1 MEMTAKQFAKHLKAL
16 RSKRRKA
23 VQDGKANGPGRARL
37 TSAQRRSILSKT
49 GARCHICG
57 GKIEGKW
64 QADHVLAHSA
74 GGGHAEENFLP
85 AHAVCNNYRW
95 HYSAE
100 EFQLILKLG
109 VMVRTMVEKGVGPGS
124 DIAEAF
130 VKHEGKRSGRM
141 KSAQA
146 LRVMGGAC

>member
-1 MEMTAKQFAKHLKAL
+1 MDITAKQFAKHLKAL
-16 RSKRRKA
+16 RGKRRKA
-23 VQDGKANGPGRARL
+23 VQEGKANGLERVRL

-57 GKIEGKW
+57 GKIEGQW
-64 QADHVLAHSA
+64 QADHLLAHSA
-74 GGGHAEENFLP
+74 GGGHAEENVLP

-109 VMVRTMVEKGVGPGS
+109 VMVRTMVEQSLGPGH

-130 VKHEGKRSGRM
+130 VKHEGKRKRRT
-141 KSAQA
+141 KSV
-146 LRVMGGAC
+146 RVPSA